1 MSSANAHRL
10 GHYPPANFP
19 RPVRAIAALSRL
31 LALLE
36 GVGIAVCLTSLVGL
50 AVFEFASR
58 NLRGHHQLWFPDI
71 PVWTDGV
78 IRHSVFVLGFLGA
91 AYATFTG
98 RHIRIDAFT
107 RTVGVRNRLR
117 LRVITTLAAIAL
129 LALLERAAFDF
140 YKVCLEEQGE
150 ASMQGQLF
158 TSARGA
164 LIIMGGLGLI
174 AFHFLVQV
182 LLDLTFLVKSQTP
195 PPTWIAEAHGGDSF
209 DDPAAS
215 PLATETPEPSPRPEV
230 TP

>member
-1 MSSANAHRL
+1 MSSAHVPRL

-19 RPVRAIAALSRL
+19 GPVRAIAALSRL

-36 GVGIAVCLTSLVGL
+36 GVGIAICLTSLIGL
-50 AVFEFASR
+50 AVFEFISR
-58 NLRGHHQLWFPDI
+58 NLRSHHQLWFPDI

-98 RHIRIDAFT
+98 RHIRIDALT
-107 RTVGVRNRLR
+107 RTVGVRSRLL
-117 LRVITTLAAIAL
+117 LRVVTTLAALAL

-140 YKVCLEEQGE
+140 YQVCLEEQGE

-158 TSARGA
+158 TSSRGA
-164 LIIMGGLGLI
+164 LVIMGGLGLI
-174 AFHFLVQV
+174 AFHFFVQV
-182 LLDLTFLVKSQTP
+182 LLDLTFLIKRQTP

-209 DDPAAS
+209 DDPNAPS
-215 PLATETPEPSPRPEV
+215 VATEKPAPSPQREV
-230 TP
+230 AP